1 MSSGQS
7 TPTGKKE
14 GGARP
19 NDTYGY
25 DMNYMLLPLG
35 LPQVCPVRMSN
46 RTPLEVPRRR
56 EMEVREM
63 RWQIRVVRQP
73 QVIGLLGHARQA
85 ARAGER
91 GSRVKV
97 GWGGGVF

>member
-1 MSSGQS
+1 MVM
-7 TPTGKKE
+7 TK
-14 GGARP
+14 
-19 NDTYGY
+19 
-25 DMNYMLLPLG
+25 LWPLG
-35 LPQVCPVRMSN
+35 LPQVRPVRMSN

-63 RWQIRVVRQP
+63 RRQIRVVRQP

-91 GSRVKV
+91 EREGV
-97 GWGGGVF
+97 G